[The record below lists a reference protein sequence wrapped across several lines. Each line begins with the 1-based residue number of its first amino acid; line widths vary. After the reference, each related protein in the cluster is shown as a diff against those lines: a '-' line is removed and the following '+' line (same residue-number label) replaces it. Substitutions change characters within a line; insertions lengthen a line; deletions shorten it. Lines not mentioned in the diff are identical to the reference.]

1 MAQQTGFLFDMDGT
15 LLNNMQYH
23 LQAWEKAVGEAGSD
37 LKGEDLFKELYGKNK
52 EVLERVFKKDKKSP
66 EELEEI
72 GDKKDGYYREF
83 YKPHIALIPGAKEFL
98 TAAAEKGISLAV
110 ATSGV
115 QANVDFD
122 VDELHIRSLF
132 TTFISDE
139 DVENSKPDPE
149 TFIVAAKKLGVPPA
163 RCIVFEDVPK
173 GVEAA
178 QKAGMK
184 AVVILTSHTPEDF
197 TSFNNI
203 IRCVPDYKSL
213 DVQELVSHL
222 DDK

>member
-1 MAQQTGFLFDMDGT
+1 MKQQTGFLFDMDGT

-37 LKGEDLFKELYGKNK
+37 LKGEELFKELYGKNK
-52 EVLERVFKKDKKSP
+52 EVLERIFEKDKKPP

-72 GDKKDGYYREF
+72 GNKKDGYYREF
-83 YKPHIALIPGAKEFL
+83 YKPHIVLIPGAAAFL
-98 TAAAEKGISLAV
+98 TSAAEKNISLAV

-132 TTFISDE
+132 KVFISDE
-139 DVENSKPDPE
+139 NVKNSKPDPE
-149 TFIVAAKKLGVPPA
+149 TFTKAAEKLGVPAA

-184 AVVILTSHTPEDF
+184 AVVILTSHAPEDF

-203 IRCVPDYKSL
+203 IRCVRDYASL

-222 DDK
+222 DNK

>member
-1 MAQQTGFLFDMDGT
+1 MDGT

-23 LQAWEKAVGEAGSD
+23 LQAWKKAVGEAGSG
-37 LKGEDLFKELYGKNK
+37 LKGEELFKQLYGKNR
-52 EVLERVFKKDKKSP
+52 EVLERIFGRDKLSP
-66 EELEEI
+66 EELEKI
-72 GDKKDGYYREF
+72 GNKKDGYYREM
-83 YKPHIALIPGAKEFL
+83 YKPHIALLPGAKEFL
-98 TAAAEKGISLAV
+98 TAAVEKNILLAV

-132 TTFISDE
+132 SAFIADE

-149 TFIVAAKKLGVPPA
+149 TFVKAAEKLGIPA
-163 RCIVFEDVPK
+163 SCCIVFEDVPK

-178 QKAGMK
+178 QKAGIK
-184 AVVILTSHTPEDF
+184 AVVILTSHAPEDF
-197 TSFNNI
+197 KSFDNI
-203 IRCVPDYKSL
+203 IHCVPDYKSL

-222 DDK
+222 DRK